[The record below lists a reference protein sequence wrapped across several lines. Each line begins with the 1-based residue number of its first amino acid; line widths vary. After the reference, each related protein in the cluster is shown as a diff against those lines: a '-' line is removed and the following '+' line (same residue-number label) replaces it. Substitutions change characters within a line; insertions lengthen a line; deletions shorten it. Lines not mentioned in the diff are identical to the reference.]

1 MHTVPQQEEEDDV
14 VILSGNPLQDE
25 PAGLE
30 DEDDVSPE
38 ELDDSLSGV
47 AAEEERQWEETAEA
61 LHLPAGVTFTRM
73 LLEDDFDFDNP
84 AWLQG
89 YVPPPASCPPAIVWQ
104 CHWHYIYSRPCRC
117 ISGRPARVVTAH
129 ILC

>member
-1 MHTVPQQEEEDDV
+1 VHTVPQQEEEDDV

-61 LHLPAGVTFTRM
+61 LHLPAGVTFIRM

-89 YVPPPASCPPAIVWQ
+89 YVPPPPAAPLPLFGNATGITSTVGLVDA
-104 CHWHYIYSRPCRC
+104 YLA
-117 ISGRPARVVTAH
+117 G
-129 ILC
+129 LLE

>member
-1 MHTVPQQEEEDDV
+1 VHTVPQQEEEDDV

-61 LHLPAGVTFTRM
+61 LHLPAGVTFTHM

-84 AWLQG
+84 AWMQG
-89 YVPPPASCPPAIVWQ
+89 YVPPTPPRQ
-104 CHWHYIYSRPCRC
+104 LPPCHCLAMPLALHLQS
-117 ISGRPARVVTAH
+117 A
-129 ILC
+129 L